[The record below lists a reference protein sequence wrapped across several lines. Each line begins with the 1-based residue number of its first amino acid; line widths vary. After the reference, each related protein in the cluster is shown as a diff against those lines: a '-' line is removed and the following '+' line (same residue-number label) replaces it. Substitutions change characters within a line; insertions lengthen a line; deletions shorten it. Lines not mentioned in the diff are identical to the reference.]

1 MKPTEVRSK
10 LRAIRSLK
18 KEIEIIKM
26 GIEELRTRA
35 ESAGA
40 GLKTE
45 YVPLTGYV
53 TSKIEDLVAK
63 IVERTQRLEKKQL
76 RLLNAEEEAERLLDS
91 IEDEQSIVRSVL
103 RMRYLNGYTLE
114 QVGNCLHYSINGVKK
129 IEWRGCCMIAQKSVK
144 SVIETMV

>member
-1 MKPTEVRSK
+1 MKPVEVRRK
-10 LRAIRSLK
+10 LRSIRSLK
-18 KEIEIIKM
+18 KEIEVIKM

-40 GLKTE
+40 GFKTE

-63 IVERTQRLEKKQL
+63 IIERSEKLEKKQAK
-76 RLLNAEEEAERLLDS
+76 LLETEEEAERLLDLV
-91 IEDEQSIVRSVL
+91 EDDQSTVRSVL
-103 RMRYLNGYTLE
+103 RMRFMYGYTLE

-129 IEWRGCCMIAQKSVK
+129 IEWKGCCIIAKKSVK
-144 SVIETMV
+144 SVSGKMV